1 MWHYLRMDKQVQ
13 VKPIPC
19 SEQNGIKMKKLA
31 NSGNIH
37 WTIQLHMELFPGL
50 LILFFL
56 ICKKK
61 V

>member
-1 MWHYLRMDKQVQ
+1 MDKQVQ

-50 LILFFL
+50 LILFLL